1 MSHHIEAARI
11 IACKRPF
18 VQRGAVE
25 VDPDS
30 AVATV
35 PTGIW
40 IAAWVFVSNKEIN
53 AMVGED
59 LEGPEPCMT

>member
-1 MSHHIEAARI
+1 MSHHVEVARI

-25 VDPDS
+25 VDPDA
-30 AVATV
+30 AVAAV

-40 IAAWVFVSNKEIN
+40 IAAAGVPSLSGKP
-53 AMVGED
+53 A
-59 LEGPEPCMT
+59 L